1 MPNTY
6 TQVYLQFVFAV
17 KYRAAVIQPS
27 WKNNLYQYITG
38 IVQNNGHKMLVIN
51 GMPDHLHIFIGMM
64 PNQSVSDLMKDIK
77 RSSSIWINENK
88 FVKGKFEWQEGY
100 GAFSYAKSQIKN
112 VIAYIENQEEHHK
125 SESFKKEYI
134 QFLQKFEI
142 EYDEKYIFKDLI

>member
-142 EYDEKYIFKDLI
+142 AYDEKYIFKDLI

>member
-1 MPNTY
+1 
-6 TQVYLQFVFAV
+6 
-17 KYRAAVIQPS
+17 
-27 WKNNLYQYITG
+27 
-38 IVQNNGHKMLVIN
+38 MLVIN

-64 PNQSVSDLMKDIK
+64 PNQSVSDLLKDIK

-88 FVKGKFEWQEGY
+88 FVKGKFEWQEGL

-112 VIAYIENQEEHHK
+112 VITYIENQEQHHK

-142 EYDEKYIFKDLI
+142 AYDEKYIFKELI

>member
-100 GAFSYAKSQIKN
+100 GAFSYAKSQIN
-112 VIAYIENQEEHHK
+112 N
-125 SESFKKEYI
+125 
-134 QFLQKFEI
+134 
-142 EYDEKYIFKDLI
+142 